1 MVDLIRK
8 VIFKSIREVGPGLL
22 IILFVEICFF
32 SLMSEYFLSWENFKN
47 ILRASTIIGL
57 MALGQTIVM
66 ISGGFDLSV
75 GSISAATALSAAW
88 ILQEGYGFFYGIL
101 IAIKKTFFIFIRSFF
116 KMILFF
122 YLNKKKYSKYQARFS
137 GLLNS
142 YLNNK
147 SWYRPK
153 IKE

>member
-101 IAIKKTFFIFIRSFF
+101 IAIIVGGFLGVCNGVII
-116 KMILFF
+116 
-122 YLNKKKYSKYQARFS
+122 
-137 GLLNS
+137 
-142 YLNNK
+142 
-147 SWYRPK
+147 
-153 IKE
+153 